1 VINDNYQVY
10 KTSNHEA
17 FYELNCV
24 LRSLIACQIS
34 SNEKYNIDLDYG
46 TIREDAKFKIY
57 DC

>member
-1 VINDNYQVY
+1 MLYDKYGVY

-17 FYELNCV
+17 LYELNCM
-24 LRSLIACQIS
+24 LRSLIADQIS
-34 SNEKYNIDLDYG
+34 ISEKYNIELNYG